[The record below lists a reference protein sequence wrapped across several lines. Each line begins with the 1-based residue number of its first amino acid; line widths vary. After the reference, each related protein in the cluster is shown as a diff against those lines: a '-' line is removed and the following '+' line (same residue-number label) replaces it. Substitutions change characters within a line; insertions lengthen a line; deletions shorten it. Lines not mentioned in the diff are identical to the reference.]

1 MHTEL
6 HLIAA
11 KLEIA
16 ECHRRIAR
24 APHTRDLPRRSM
36 PKLRLGLIRRRHP
49 HRNPSME
56 PVVRTVSPADLVR

>member
-16 ECHRRIAR
+16 EAHRRIAR
-24 APHTRDLPRRSM
+24 APHTQHLQRRSM
-36 PKLRLGLIRRRHP
+36 PEVRLGLIRRRPP
-49 HRNPSME
+49 HRNPSTE
-56 PVVRTVSPADLVR
+56 PVVRTVSPADLFR

>member
-6 HLIAA
+6 HFIAA

-24 APHTRDLPRRSM
+24 APYTQDLPRRAM
-36 PKLRLGLIRRRHP
+36 PKVRLGLIRRRRP
-49 HRNPSME
+49 DGDASTE
-56 PVVRTVSPADLVR
+56 PVVRAVSPAHLVR